1 MIESD
6 LNNPLY
12 MTIIA
17 ATASSLTIPA
27 TKFRNNFS
35 EYLDEAANKGKTIF
49 IKKGKKVIVK
59 IVSVEAAETKA
70 EPEKSEENIID
81 KTFGMCNFGL
91 PRKLL
96 IKIAEDDDF
105 SPFDV

>member
-1 MIESD
+1 M
-6 LNNPLY
+6 N
-12 MTIIA
+12 
-17 ATASSLTIPA
+17 SLTVPA

-35 EYLDEAANKGKTIF
+35 EYLNEAANKGTTIY

-70 EPEKSEENIID
+70 EKAKPEQDIVD
-81 KTFGMCNFGL
+81 KTFGICNFGL

-96 IKIAEDDDF
+96 IEIAEDPEYSLF
-105 SPFDV
+105 GL

>member
-1 MIESD
+1 MIDLD
-6 LNNPLY
+6 LNNSIN
-12 MTIIA
+12 MNTIVS
-17 ATASSLTIPA
+17 TASSLTIPA

-35 EYLDEAANKGKTIF
+35 EYLDEAANKGKTIY

-59 IVSVEAAETKA
+59 MVSVEAVETKA
-70 EPEKSEENIID
+70 EPEKPEESIID

-96 IKIAEDDDF
+96 IKIAEDQDL
-105 SPFDV
+105 SPFDL